1 MSADAV
7 QHEGPE
13 GAVPARP
20 ESAEELN
27 ARLTPPPFSP
37 EYRRGFP
44 WVRPGDQA
52 PGQTVDA
59 DGVEAGA
66 VESGAVEPGAGVSA
80 EVVPLV
86 PVEVSGRAV
95 SESAMRAVVEIDSA
109 IASLQA
115 MRAQLLA
122 GIGGVAV
129 EDAAAERLD
138 PGVGLRDVAAEL
150 ALMQRRSDRTLEAD
164 LNRAMAERERWPAL
178 LRAWGQARIHRG
190 HVAVIAEIGGAL
202 QDAQARAAFE
212 AALLP
217 HAETMNPGRLRTIAR
232 RELERHLQQPLAA
245 RHVEARSRR
254 KAWVTDV
261 DDGMS
266 LFQALVPT
274 PLAHGIH
281 DRVTQMAKAAAA
293 DDPRSFD
300 QRRADAVCDL
310 LLTGE
315 PTDTALHGITA
326 EVSII
331 IPAQLLT
338 GDAGAV
344 TGPRETSEPRPGEVA
359 VARLADGTPIDPE
372 TALLLAVRASSW
384 TRLFTDPLTGH
395 VTAVDTYV
403 PSTRLKKLLRA
414 RDQRCR
420 WPGCNARAVR
430 CDIDHTRAWAAGGT
444 TDHAN
449 LAHLCRR
456 HHTLKGAQLS
466 RARRWK
472 VRQRSPGVLEF
483 TSPMGHTYIDQPPQT
498 GPAFHDTSSPW
509 GQPTGDAAPQGEQPF

>member
-1 MSADAV
+1 M

-13 GAVPARP
+13 GPVPLRP
-20 ESAEELN
+20 ETPEELA

-44 WVRPGDQA
+44 WVRPDDQA
-52 PGQTVDA
+52 PARVDDT
-59 DGVEAGA
+59 DGVEPAAGG
-66 VESGAVEPGAGVSA
+66 SGGEASTEARLAP
-80 EVVPLV
+80 VVV
-86 PVEVSGRAV
+86 TGRAV
-95 SESAMRAVVEIDSA
+95 AESAMRAVVEIDSA

-129 EDAAAERLD
+129 EDAVAERLD

-164 LNRAMAERERWPAL
+164 LNRAMAERERWPAT
-178 LRAWGQARIHRG
+178 LRAWGAARIHRG
-190 HVAVIAEIGGAL
+190 HVAVIAEIGAAL
-202 QDAQARAAFE
+202 QDAEARAAFE

-217 HAETMNPGRLRTIAR
+217 HAETVNPGRLRTLAR
-232 RELERHLQQPLAA
+232 RELERHLERPLAA
-245 RHVEARSRR
+245 RHVQARSGRTV
-254 KAWVTDV
+254 WVRDV

-274 PLAHGIH
+274 PLARGAY
-281 DRVTQMAKAAAA
+281 DRATRMAKAAAS

-331 IPAQLLT
+331 IPAQTLT
-338 GDAGAV
+338 GDAGAAS
-344 TGPRETSEPRPGEVA
+344 GPGDEGTEPRPGQVA
-359 VARLADGTPIDPE
+359 VARLSDGTPIDPK
-372 TALLLAVRASSW
+372 TALLLAVRATSW

-395 VTAVDTYV
+395 VTAVDSYV
-403 PSTRLKKLLRA
+403 PSAQLKKLLRA
-414 RDQRCR
+414 RDQHCR
-420 WPGCNARAVR
+420 WPGCNARAAR
-430 CDIDHTRAWAAGGT
+430 CDIDHTRAWADGGT
-444 TDHAN
+444 TEIGN

-483 TSPMGHTYIDQPPQT
+483 TSPMGNTYIDQPPQT
-498 GPAFHDTSSPW
+498 GPTFHDPPSSPW
-509 GQPTGDAAPQGEQPF
+509 GMPTGIAAPRGDNPF